1 MTKTTAIVFVSA
13 LTLATSAA
21 AQAPPTPAPASP
33 TPAAP
38 AVTPAPTP
46 ASIPLG
52 TRVGVVPSS
61 YEDGNRRDPFA
72 SLIATPAR
80 TSSLPEGARPIKG
93 LPGLSL
99 ADITVRGVIKS
110 GASVLAII
118 EGPNKQSFVARL
130 NDRLSDASVQ
140 SIDATGV
147 VFAEQVGA
155 GMRPINVRKTI
166 RPAGEDIQ

>member
-1 MTKTTAIVFVSA
+1 MTKTTALVFVSA

-21 AQAPPTPAPASP
+21 AQTPPAPASP
-33 TPAAP
+33 TP

-99 ADITVRGVIKS
+99 ADVTVRGVVKA
-110 GASVLAII
+110 GASVLAIL

-130 NDRLSDASVQ
+130 NDRLSDASVH